1 MFELEKGRGYWKGLA
16 KEKDQC
22 IAGLVRVVKEMEEQR
37 MVYVP
42 EGDEIDLRLADFI
55 NGSEDPGK
63 LSKLFIREGEGVYSF
78 GSKKIYVKME
88 SGKIFIR
95 VGGGFLT

>member
-1 MFELEKGRGYWKGLA
+1 MIQDKDEYSLNLMKVILEM
-16 KEKDQC
+16 KEKTQ
-22 IAGLVRVVKEMEEQR
+22 
-37 MVYVP
+37 VYIP
-42 EGDEIDLRLADFI
+42 TDDEIDLRLADFI
-55 NGSEDPGK
+55 NGSNDPAK
-63 LSKLFIREGEGVYSF
+63 LTKLFLREGSGVYSF